1 MDSSADDIATLR
13 AEVALARA
21 KMAED
26 AATIARQNLEI
37 AKLRR
42 QLYGPRSER
51 TLRLLDQMELEL
63 EDLEVAATEDELA
76 AERSREDHD
85 GCRLLPQ
92 APRPPAET
100 RTSN

>member
-1 MDSSADDIATLR
+1 MDSPTDDIVILR

-51 TLRLLDQMELEL
+51 TARLLDQIW
-63 EDLEVAATEDELA
+63 DHALA
-76 AERSREDHD
+76 VLDVPLIVGVLVQKSAD
-85 GCRLLPQ
+85 GLTTVH
-92 APRPPAET
+92 PRPGAPG
-100 RTSN
+100 RIR